1 MATASHAVSTRVSL
15 PRRLVDAVARHAVTF
30 VALLSLVY
38 LLAPIGMMIALSL
51 NQTNGKFDFV
61 WHGFSA
67 AAWANPF
74 AVEGLLPALKISAS
88 LAATVTLIATPT
100 GTAMAYALV
109 RYKFAGQTLLD
120 LALLLTIST
129 PEVILGSAMLDMF
142 LNLRAP
148 MGPVTLVLA
157 HVMFD
162 IAFVVIMVKS
172 RLRGFDITL
181 EHAAMD
187 LGARGWRVFSKIT
200 LPLILPSVLTAGI
213 LAFMLSL
220 DDFIVSMFVAG
231 QTVTFPLFVW
241 GEARVAMPPQIYV
254 IGTSIFL
261 ILAALMIGSLLLD
274 RSRGPLRAARVK
286 REG

>member
-1 MATASHAVSTRVSL
+1 MATASRTAPGVPIPT
-15 PRRLVDAVARHAVTF
+15 RLVDFLSRHLITF
-30 VALLSLVY
+30 VALSSLIY

-61 WHGFSA
+61 WHGFST

-74 AVEGLLPALKISAS
+74 AVDGLLPALKISA
-88 LAATVTLIATPT
+88 LIASTATLVATPI

-109 RYKFAGQTLLD
+109 RYRFRGQTALD
-120 LALLLTIST
+120 LVLLLTIST

-142 LNLRAP
+142 FNLRAP
-148 MGPVTLVLA
+148 MGPLTLILA

-181 EHAAMD
+181 EDAAMD
-187 LGARGWRVFSKIT
+187 LGARGWRVFTKIT

-220 DDFIVSMFVAG
+220 DDFIVSMFVSG

-261 ILAALMIGSLLLD
+261 VLACLMIGSLLLD
-274 RSRGPLRAARVK
+274 RSRSRGTAAQSER
-286 REG
+286 